1 MKKTVAVFIVL
12 FAIAMGTMVGWGF
25 IDKQSK
31 ENSLPPSSAQP
42 PSATPNSSAP
52 GQSDST
58 QPSTKTYSLAD
69 VSKHKTQNDC
79 WIVINSNVYNVTS
92 YLDFHPGGAD
102 MILMV
107 CGQDATKA
115 YNTQGGR
122 GRPHS
127 VRADTQLANYL
138 IGKLQ
143 QLFIRY

>member
-1 MKKTVAVFIVL
+1 MLFRSKTVAVFIVL

-31 ENSLPPSSAQP
+31 ENAQP

-52 GQSDST
+52 GQSGST

-79 WIVINSNVYNVTS
+79 WIVINSNVYDVTS

-107 CGQDATKA
+107 CGQDATKD
-115 YNTQGGR
+115 YNSQGGR

-127 VRADTQLANYL
+127 ARADAQLANYL

-143 QLFIRY
+143 